1 MDISPKLLE
10 ITQNTQEGYHPLT
23 EYDRWLVA
31 VLNEGEHNNS
41 LEKVEYLEYHAQT
54 DEVFMLLKGRATL
67 LISGGQ
73 VKPEEI
79 KKTEMEPLKCYNVK
93 RGVWHAVVLGGGGA
107 VAVVEN
113 SNTSRKNSCYYHLS
127 AAQKN
132 MLVRSDDIR

>member
-1 MDISPKLLE
+1 
-10 ITQNTQEGYHPLT
+10 
-23 EYDRWLVA
+23 
-31 VLNEGEHNNS
+31 
-41 LEKVEYLEYHAQT
+41 
-54 DEVFMLLKGRATL
+54 MLLKGRATL